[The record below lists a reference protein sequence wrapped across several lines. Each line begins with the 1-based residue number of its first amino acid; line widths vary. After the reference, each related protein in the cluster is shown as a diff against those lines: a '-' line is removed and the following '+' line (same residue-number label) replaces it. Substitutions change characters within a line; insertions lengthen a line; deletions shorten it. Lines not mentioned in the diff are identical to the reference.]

1 MKKRSKRKRNR
12 KIEKENL
19 IVSQI
24 ISLKFSW
31 RGRELVTTTAKKP
44 TTTTTTTTDV
54 EEGGGDEIKAETKLY
69 GSLLS

>member
-44 TTTTTTTTDV
+44 TTTTTTTDV